1 MANLVLSNRQLNRA
15 TLARQLLL
23 ARDAEIG
30 IAGALAHLLGS
41 QGQQTHDPYIG
52 LWSRLAEFRHEDLT
66 ALIADRTLAR
76 ATTMRGT
83 LHLHPTD
90 DLIGIRAIVQPEL
103 ETVWNGNFHRRFG
116 SEDKQRALKAG
127 RKLLDARA
135 MTAGQLSK
143 ALHPKFPTAEPLA
156 LSTLL
161 QLHETLVQIP
171 PTRIWGNNAAPILTR
186 IENWLPPPYERPVSR
201 EELVLRYLRSYGPAS
216 VADMTTW
223 GRITGLGK
231 TFDALRHRLV
241 TFRDETGEEL
251 FDLPDGPRPDED
263 TPAPVR
269 FLPLYDNAYLGYANR
284 RRMLSEETAHLINL
298 FQNFKPAVLID
309 GMVNAGWAIADGKG
323 GSTIDIEC
331 YRTLTRSET
340 RELKAEAEAF
350 LLFMRPE
357 AKSRAVTLSGAG
369 HD

>member
-1 MANLVLSNRQLNRA
+1 MSEPVLTYRQLNRA
-15 TLARQLLL
+15 TLARQFLL

-30 IAGALAHLLGS
+30 IPGAIAHLLGS
-41 QGQQTHDPYIG
+41 QGQQSHDPYIG
-52 LWSRLAEFRHEDLT
+52 LWSRLAGFRHEDLT
-66 ALIADRTLAR
+66 ALIVGRTLAR

-83 LHLHPTD
+83 LHLHTAD

-103 ETVWNGNFHRRFG
+103 TKVWNGNFKRRFG
-116 SEDKQRALKAG
+116 SEDKEKALRAG
-127 RKLLDARA
+127 RNLLDTKP
-135 MTAGQLSK
+135 MTAGQLNK
-143 ALHPKFPTAEPLA
+143 AMHPKFPTAELLA

-171 PTRIWGNNAAPILTR
+171 PTRIWGNSAAPLLTPV
-186 IENWLPPPYERPVSR
+186 ENWLPPPYERPISR

-223 GRITGLGK
+223 GRITALGK
-231 TFDALRHRLV
+231 TFEALRDRLV
-241 TFRDETGEEL
+241 TFRDETGKVL
-251 FDLPDGPRPDED
+251 FDLPDGLRPDEH

-284 RRMLSEETAHLINL
+284 RRMLSEHTAHLINL

-309 GMVNAGWAIADGKG
+309 GMVNAGWAIADSKA
-323 GSTIDIEC
+323 GSVIDIEC

-350 LLFMRPE
+350 LVFMRPE
-357 AKSRAVTLSGAG
+357 AKSRAVTLSGVG
-369 HD
+369 P